1 MFRRPIKVY
10 WVQVVLFF
18 SDSGGRLYK
27 PNMGLSVVAVVVEVG
42 SLPVAP
48 PPAGVLVDV
57 LGEPAEALSVALP
70 LQHAAHEQ
78 LQWSRVQLLHGNV
91 ALETR
96 QTTSGNIIQMHGCS
110 NHLWLCFCSS
120 FVLKIISMLE
130 VGCSTGYCFGYC

>member
-1 MFRRPIKVY
+1 
-10 WVQVVLFF
+10 
-18 SDSGGRLYK
+18 
-27 PNMGLSVVAVVVEVG
+27 MGLSVVAVVVEVG

-57 LGEPAEALSVALP
+57 LGEPAEALPVALP

-96 QTTSGNIIQMHGCS
+96 QTSFKCMVVLTTCGSV
-110 NHLWLCFCSS
+110 
-120 FVLKIISMLE
+120 FVLPL
-130 VGCSTGYCFGYC
+130 F

>member
-1 MFRRPIKVY
+1 MFWRPNKVY

-18 SDSGGRLYK
+18 SDSGGSRLYK
-27 PNMGLSVVAVVVEVG
+27 PNMGLSVVAVEVG
-42 SLPVAP
+42 SLHIAP
-48 PPAGVLVDV
+48 PAAGVLVDV
-57 LGEPAEALSVALP
+57 LGEPAEALPVALP

-96 QTTSGNIIQMHGCS
+96 QTTSGNIIIQMHGCS

-120 FVLKIISMLE
+120 FV
-130 VGCSTGYCFGYC
+130 